1 MILASFGLGSSTL
14 SVWLVGYSWVFSVAT
29 FALLGF
35 AYYKTYRNK
44 NSGAWS
50 KWTLHLATAL
60 SLGLIVYKLLY
71 R

>member
-1 MILASFGLGSSTL
+1 M
-14 SVWLVGYSWVFSVAT
+14 FSVAT